1 MDVKIEAEFKDLL
14 DGLRKRNVKIKD
26 NVTPEDI
33 VNHFEDCLDA
43 NYKKEHGVVYTPEYL
58 ADFMVSKVI
67 NMHIQN
73 NFDSVMEEGLEAL
86 SSDKLQE
93 LLSFIRRLKLCDPCV
108 GAGVYLFS
116 IIKVLEKLTTQ
127 VKSALGQES
136 NKLEIKE
143 HIIKNNI
150 YAIDYDRN
158 ALEIT
163 KFRLW
168 ASLVEQ
174 GYDKKLEEFDC
185 NLIYGDSL
193 ISLYETLPM
202 YIKNTTDLPKESELD
217 VDHEFGALKNTITL
231 EKWNKAI
238 EKYRKNKDN
247 KSKAEIIAM
256 SIKYWAEKDNP
267 NNAPKSSKLTFKNL
281 KSIDWDLEFMDVK
294 QAGGFDLIIGNPP
307 YVRGNNITEGTK
319 KDLETLYTEI
329 YTGVTDLCL
338 YFFVQGMRNV
348 KTNGIVSLI
357 TTNKWMTSDYGEKF
371 RVWAKDEIYEIIDFG
386 NKPMFDNAGVDV
398 AITTLIKDSKY
409 ENVKYTKYS
418 N

>member
-247 KSKAEIIAM
+247 TFTIA
-256 SIKYWAEKDNP
+256 
-267 NNAPKSSKLTFKNL
+267 L
-281 KSIDWDLEFMDVK
+281 
-294 QAGGFDLIIGNPP
+294 LIP
-307 YVRGNNITEGTK
+307 
-319 KDLETLYTEI
+319 
-329 YTGVTDLCL
+329 
-338 YFFVQGMRNV
+338 
-348 KTNGIVSLI
+348 
-357 TTNKWMTSDYGEKF
+357 
-371 RVWAKDEIYEIIDFG
+371 
-386 NKPMFDNAGVDV
+386 
-398 AITTLIKDSKY
+398 
-409 ENVKYTKYS
+409 
-418 N
+418 